1 MIDIDTSDKG
11 EQRKFG
17 LVVGAAFGLLGGI
30 RWGLHHW
37 RGDADYF
44 PSILWTIAAILI
56 FFGAVWPKALQP
68 AFVAWMK
75 LAVVLN
81 WIMTRVFLGFAF
93 YAMIT
98 PVRWLIHFF
107 GEDPLK
113 RARLPETET
122 YWEAPDEQPE
132 DFNRYR
138 KQY

>member
-1 MIDIDTSDKG
+1 MIDIDTSDKK

-17 LVVGAAFGLLGGI
+17 LLVGGVFGLIGAV
-30 RWGLHHW
+30 RWGLHYW
-37 RGDADYF
+37 RGEDYF
-44 PSILWTIAAILI
+44 PTILAAIAGVLI
-56 FFGAVWPKALQP
+56 FFGLVWPKALQP

-81 WIMTRVFLGFAF
+81 WIMTRLFLGVAF
-93 YAMIT
+93 YGMIT

-113 RARLPETET
+113 RAFQPDAAT
-122 YWEAPDEQPE
+122 YWEAPDEQPAE
-132 DFNRYR
+132 FNRYR